1 MKRLAS
7 TGLLSMLLLTTG
19 AQALEARA
27 VIKTPQRAI
36 LSAELVAK
44 VIDLPKSPGEAF
56 QKGDLLV
63 QLDCRLFEAQTDKVQ
78 AEQRASQLKLQNAQ
92 TLNRLNAIGQL
103 EVDMAQA
110 ELDKVQAELRMTQL
124 NVERCQIHAPYDG
137 KVVQWL
143 VKPYEIAN
151 QNQTLIE
158 IVGTQQLEAEMIV
171 PAYWVNWLKL
181 GKSVNLKIEE
191 LNQVIPTRITHI
203 GAVIDPVSQTL
214 VLRSLITKPPA
225 GLLPGMSVT
234 AEFEPPKPN
243 AITP

>member
-1 MKRLAS
+1 MLRFANI
-7 TGLLSMLLLTTG
+7 GIIWLLLITT

-27 VIKTPQRAI
+27 VIKTPQRAT

-44 VIDLPKSPGEAF
+44 VIGLPKSPGEVF
-56 QKGDLLV
+56 RQGDLLV

-78 AEQRASQLKLQNAQ
+78 AERRAIQLKLQNAI

-110 ELDKVQAELRMTQL
+110 ELDKVEAELRMTEL

-143 VKPYEIAN
+143 VKSYEIAN

-158 IVGTQQLEAEMIV
+158 VVGTKQLEAEMIV
-171 PAYWVNWLKL
+171 PANWVNWLRV
-181 GKSVNLKIEE
+181 GKQVNLIIEE
-191 LNQVIPTRITHI
+191 LNQVLPTRISYI

-234 AEFEPPKPN
+234 AQFTPPQPN
-243 AITP
+243 PKNP